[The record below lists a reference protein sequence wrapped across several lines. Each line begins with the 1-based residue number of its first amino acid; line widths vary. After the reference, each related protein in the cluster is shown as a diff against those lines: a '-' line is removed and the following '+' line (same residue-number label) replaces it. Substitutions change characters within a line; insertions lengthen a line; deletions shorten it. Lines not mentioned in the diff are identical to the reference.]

1 MGKHTKK
8 ISWWCVEKYEYIL
21 QIFQGVV
28 YGFQRDIR
36 KSEISWI
43 ELDKIK
49 RNFRKAEIKDI
60 PAARSKKMGVE

>member
-8 ISWWCVEKYEYIL
+8 ISGWCVEKYEYIL

-28 YGFQRDIR
+28 YGIQRDIR

-49 RNFRKAEIKDI
+49 RNFIKAEIKDI